1 MINPA
6 QLGKVYIQNFAPN
19 NPKKLCSM
27 VVNNNIFG
35 NLTLETRKYEE
46 DTFKFITELKNT
58 KGKLLGKE
66 IFSLDPNN
74 KKLQGFFI
82 EIAPEYR
89 KKHFKFGEL
98 LRLSSIIE
106 MLENRMSKFEI
117 YSKDTAIY
125 FHSKYKFIPNIQTF
139 VDRDKAL
146 ESIISN
152 QQPGFE
158 EYAKKA
164 AQILEKI
171 KTCTTSEMQ
180 RQLRSETN
188 TLTLE
193 YIQKVLEN
201 KNTYPSHPFKYGM
214 DMLLTKEK
222 ILENKNFFNELFKTH
237 GIDYQI

>member
-6 QLGKVYIQNFAPN
+6 QLGKVYIQDFAPN

-46 DTFKFITELKNT
+46 YTFKFITELKNT

-106 MLENRMSKFEI
+106 MLENRMSKLEGDLTTVNNNINTINQTINQIKEQIGEPEEGKPSVAERLATIEEI
-117 YSKDTAIY
+117 INNLIDFGEYG
-125 FHSKYKFIPNIQTF
+125 
-139 VDRDKAL
+139 
-146 ESIISN
+146 SN
-152 QQPGFE
+152 
-158 EYAKKA
+158 
-164 AQILEKI
+164 
-171 KTCTTSEMQ
+171 S
-180 RQLRSETN
+180 
-188 TLTLE
+188 
-193 YIQKVLEN
+193 
-201 KNTYPSHPFKYGM
+201 
-214 DMLLTKEK
+214 
-222 ILENKNFFNELFKTH
+222 
-237 GIDYQI
+237 